1 MEDQNEPILKQM
13 EETRTSLTEKVEA
26 IEELVSEKVRAGAE
40 VVGHATDVAHEI
52 VSDVKEAVHGVAETV
67 GQTVQSVVSVF
78 DLGKQT
84 ERHPW
89 VVLTVSA
96 VAGCVLGSYLVRR
109 SHRRKSAHD
118 SRRARLVHARGGNGA
133 AHAEPARPARGT
145 GAERP
150 REKGW
155 FTEHLEH
162 LKGLAISTLLGAVRD
177 MARRAVPGEV
187 GARLAAEVDSL
198 TTHLGGEPI
207 RGSVLGEKSQE
218 WQGGGQ
224 TESPPAEAA
233 TNRLLSGG
241 SGLAK

>member
-1 MEDQNEPILKQM
+1 MENQNESILRQM

-26 IEELVSEKVRAGAE
+26 IEELVSDKVRAGAE
-40 VVGHATDVAHEI
+40 VVEHATDVAHEI
-52 VSDVKEAVHGVAETV
+52 VSDVKETVHEVTETV
-67 GQTVQSVVSVF
+67 GQTVKSVASAF
-78 DLGKQT
+78 DLSRQT

-89 VVLTVSA
+89 VVLGVSA
-96 VAGCVLGSYLVRR
+96 VAGCVLGNYLVRR
-109 SHRRKSAHD
+109 AHRRKSAHEA
-118 SRRARLVHARGGNGA
+118 RRARLVHARGGNGA
-133 AHAEPARPARGT
+133 SHAEPARPARGT

-155 FTEHLEH
+155 FTEHLQH
-162 LKGLAISTLLGAVRD
+162 LKGLAISALLGAVRD

-218 WQGGGQ
+218 WQGSER
-224 TESPPAEAA
+224 TESPPGEAA

-241 SGLAK
+241 SGLR